1 MNGVRGTRLAALVL
15 LASVLLTSAQP
26 AVADDRDTIEG
37 DGLVQAVRWS
47 GENRIDTAARIATEF
62 SALDGSGESS
72 AVVARADLFA
82 DALAGSYLAGALG
95 APVLLTRSDRLDA
108 VTEAKLGPGDGN
120 LDASDVYLVGGTAAL
135 GPEVEQALIDAG
147 HRVHRVGG
155 ADRNETAARIATGA
169 PGATVGV
176 LDGERTAILARNDQF
191 PDALVAGALAYGHA
205 LPLLLT
211 GRTALPDATRTALGS
226 LGIQHVLI
234 AGGPDAVGEEVA
246 SVLSDEGITT
256 TRLAGPT
263 RTGTAVAFARFAT
276 AELGFRTA
284 AMSLARG
291 DDFPDALALSAFAGR
306 ERGPVLLT
314 VSTAELG
321 EDAAGHL
328 RDSASCEP
336 QTLYVAGGPVAIGAP
351 VVDGARRAFTP
362 ASGVCEDAPPP
373 PESPRI
379 VSAAGETRGDD
390 ADLVTVAYDRAV
402 FCGGAAPAQFTYQSG
417 DGPQVPAG
425 RLVCPAPTTP
435 TAGGRALL
443 DFPDGT
449 LTPGTEGV
457 VTYRESAA
465 PEHRLHDDDGVAARS
480 PDDATLSVAAAPAPP
495 GPDPSPSPTPSEA
508 PPGRATWELL
518 PSRVPVERDY
528 AVMAHHSA
536 SGEVVLFGGNNSS
549 PEYEGTDTWTFSAG
563 QWRQETPTAAPSSRN
578 TSAMAEHPASGT
590 LVLFGGFY
598 RFGEGG
604 GELGDT
610 WTWDGQDWTRLDP
623 PTSPSPRYSAAMAT
637 DPETGDVVLFG
648 GYGPDGG
655 YLADTWTWDGRT
667 WTERTPAVSPSPRL
681 DAALASHAATG
692 TVVLFGGNNIL
703 SGGSL
708 GDTWTWDGAAW
719 TRRLAVP
726 APSPRSGATFEPDR
740 TGGLLLYGGNINL
753 VAESD
758 DSWTWNGTAWSLRDA
773 SAAPG
778 PRTDAVAAFDPG
790 TESMVLFGGR
800 RSDGIGNEYL
810 DDTWNWDG
818 AAWSVAEGTQLP
830 QERAEMGFVYDAA
843 RQEVVLFGGWTGQE
857 SIGDTWTWDGQVWTL
872 EAPSVDPPDRSL
884 GSMAYDAARQE
895 VVLFGGFQ
903 NGSRLGDTWTWDG
916 TGWRLETPAISP
928 PPRYGQVMVYDPA
941 REEVVLFGGSGPG
954 PDLNDTWTWDGTT
967 WTQERPE
974 TAPPASYRAAAAYSP
989 LSQAVVLFGGVEE
1002 ETVVTDRTWLWDGE
1016 TWTELAVA
1024 DGPGPRFSPNLG
1036 LDAGTGHVILHGG
1049 AGDAGEDFGDTWSF
1063 DGTGWAP
1070 LQPAAAPSGR
1080 DSAGTADVA
1089 GRLVLFAG
1097 VNVTEG
1103 FRSDLWT
1110 WHPAG

>member
-37 DGLVQAVRWS
+37 DGLAPAVRWS

-62 SALDGSGESS
+62 SETDGSGQSA

-95 APVLLTRSDRLDA
+95 APMLLTPSDRLDPITA
-108 VTEAKLGPGDGN
+108 AKLGSGDGN
-120 LDASDVYLVGGTAAL
+120 LDAADVYLVGGTDAL
-135 GPEVEQALIDAG
+135 GPQVEQALTDAG
-147 HRVHRVGG
+147 HRVHRIGG
-155 ADRNETAARIATGA
+155 ADRNETAADIATGA

-246 SVLSDEGITT
+246 TVLSDEGITT

-336 QTLYVAGGPVAIGAP
+336 QTLYVAGGPVAFGAP

-362 ASGVCEDAPPP
+362 ASAACDDPAPPEGP
-373 PESPRI
+373 AI

-390 ADLVTVAYDRAV
+390 ADLISVAYDRAV
-402 FCGGAAPAQFTYQSG
+402 FCSGSAPAQFTYQSG
-417 DGPQVPAG
+417 DGPPVPAG

-435 TAGGRALL
+435 AAGGRALL

-457 VTYRESAA
+457 VTYRESTA
-465 PEHRLHDDDGVAARS
+465 PEHRLHDEEGIAARS
-480 PDDATLSVAAAPAPP
+480 PDDATLSVPAAPAPP
-495 GPDPSPSPTPSEA
+495 DPVPSPSPTPSEP
-508 PPGRATWELL
+508 PPGGPTWELL
-518 PSRVPVERDY
+518 PPRAPVERDY
-528 AVMAHHSA
+528 AVMAHDSA
-536 SGEVVLFGGNNSS
+536 RGEIVLFGGNNSS
-549 PEYEGTDTWTFSAG
+549 QLYEGTDTWTFSAG
-563 QWRQETPTAAPSSRN
+563 QWLPKTPTAFPPSRIQS
-578 TSAMAEHPASGT
+578 TMAEHPGSGT
-590 LVLFGGFY
+590 LVLFGGFD
-598 RFGEGG
+598 RFGEGT

-610 WTWDGQDWTRLDP
+610 WTWDGTTWTRLDP
-623 PTSPSPRYSAAMAT
+623 PTSPSPRYGAAMAT
-637 DPETGDVVLFG
+637 DPVTGDVVLFG
-648 GYGPDGG
+648 GFGPEGG
-655 YLADTWTWDGRT
+655 YLADTWTWDGQT

-681 DAALASHAATG
+681 DSMLAPHAATG
-692 TVVLFGGNNIL
+692 TVVLFGGNNLL

-708 GDTWTWDGAAW
+708 GDTWTWDGTTW
-719 TRRLAVP
+719 TQRLVLP
-726 APSPRSGATFEPDR
+726 APAPRSGAVFEPDA
-740 TGGLLLYGGNINL
+740 TGGLLLYGGNLNFL
-753 VAESD
+753 AEGE
-758 DSWTWNGTAWSLRDA
+758 DSWSWNGAGWAPRDV
-773 SAAPG
+773 SAPPG
-778 PRTDAVAAFDPG
+778 PRANAVAAFDPG

-800 RSDGIGNEYL
+800 QSDGISFNYL

-818 AAWSVAEGTQLP
+818 TAWSKAPGTEVPL
-830 QERAEMGFVYDAA
+830 ERAETGFVYDAA

-857 SIGDTWTWDGQVWTL
+857 SIGDTWTWDGQIWTQ
-872 EAPSVDPPDRSL
+872 ETPSVDPPERSL
-884 GSMAYDAARQE
+884 ASMAYDAARQE
-895 VVLFGGFQ
+895 VVLFGGVQ
-903 NGSRLGDTWTWDG
+903 NATSLGDTWTWDG
-916 TGWRLETPAISP
+916 NDWQLETPASSP
-928 PPRYGQVMVYDPA
+928 PPRYGHVMAYDPA
-941 REEVVLFGGSGPG
+941 REEIVLFGGNTAG
-954 PDLNDTWTWDGTT
+954 PDRNDTWTWDGST
-967 WTQERPE
+967 WIQEVPA
-974 TAPPASYRAAAAYSP
+974 TSPPANYRGAVAYSP
-989 LSQAVVLFGGVEE
+989 PAQAVVLFGGVEGQ
-1002 ETVVTDRTWLWDGE
+1002 TVVTDRTWLWDGE
-1016 TWTELAVA
+1016 TWTEFVSAN
-1024 DGPGPRFSPNLG
+1024 GPGPRFSPNLG

-1049 AGDAGEDFGDTWSF
+1049 AGEAGEDFGDTWSF

-1103 FRSDLWT
+1103 FLSELWT
-1110 WHPAG
+1110 WRPAA